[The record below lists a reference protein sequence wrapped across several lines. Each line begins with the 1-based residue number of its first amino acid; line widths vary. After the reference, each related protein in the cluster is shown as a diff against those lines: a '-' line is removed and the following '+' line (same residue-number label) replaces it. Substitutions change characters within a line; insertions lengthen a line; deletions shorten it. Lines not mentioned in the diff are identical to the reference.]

1 MKNKKSSS
9 NKSHNVRLA
18 ILLVIVIAAVLMFS
32 FAGKNEFIGMVDEA
46 MGQINSFG
54 NFAITLPRVVAAVI
68 AFSICMLVS
77 TLVTMTLKKLARRS
91 KRMLTV
97 SSILQSLVQW
107 ITAIWA
113 VIWVLSVFGI
123 DMTVALAGVGI
134 VALVLSFGAQS
145 LVEDVVS
152 GIFIMFEGAIDVG
165 DIVVMGD
172 FRGVIKSIGVRT
184 TVIEDTGYNLK
195 IVNNSDIR
203 SIQNRSRSQSYAICD
218 IGASYAAEI
227 PYVEKVIKRA
237 MDDLALEHSDI
248 FVNGLS
254 YAGVQQLADS
264 AVIFRILAQI
274 NEADIF
280 VAQRLMNRKFKMA
293 FDENG
298 VEIPFPQ
305 VVVHK
310 GE

>member
-1 MKNKKSSS
+1 MKRQNKIALLIKLA
-9 NKSHNVRLA
+9 VLA
-18 ILLVIVIAAVLMFS
+18 IIVICALVIS
-32 FAGKNEFIGMVDEA
+32 TNPGKSEFAKLVSEALGFISSTG
-46 MGQINSFG
+46 S
-54 NFAITLPRVVAAVI
+54 FAITMPRIVAAVM
-68 AFSICMLVS
+68 ALAVCMLVT
-77 TLVTMTLKKLARRS
+77 TLIRLVLTKLEGRS
-91 KRMLTV
+91 KRLLTV
-97 SSILQSLVQW
+97 SSILKSLVQW

-113 VIWVLSVFGI
+113 IVWILSIFGI
-123 DMTVALAGVGI
+123 DMSVALAGVGI

-145 LVEDVVS
+145 LVEDVVT

-165 DIVVMGD
+165 DIVVMDD
-172 FRGVIKSIGVRT
+172 FRGTVKSIGVRT
-184 TVIEDTGYNLK
+184 TIIEDTGLNLK

-218 IGASYAAEI
+218 IGASYSSDI
-227 PYVEKVIKRA
+227 PYVEKVIKKA
-237 MDDLALEHSDI
+237 MDELALERSDI
-248 FVNGLS
+248 FLNGLS

-264 AVIFRILAQI
+264 AVVFRILALI

>member
-1 MKNKKSSS
+1 MKRQNKIALLIKLA
-9 NKSHNVRLA
+9 VLA
-18 ILLVIVIAAVLMFS
+18 IIVICALVIS
-32 FAGKNEFIGMVDEA
+32 TNPGKSEFAKLVSEALGFISSTG
-46 MGQINSFG
+46 S
-54 NFAITLPRVVAAVI
+54 FAITMPRIVAAVM
-68 AFSICMLVS
+68 ALAVCMLVT
-77 TLVTMTLKKLARRS
+77 TLIRLVLTKLEGRS
-91 KRMLTV
+91 KRLLTV
-97 SSILQSLVQW
+97 SSILKSLVQW

-113 VIWVLSVFGI
+113 IVWILSIFGI
-123 DMTVALAGVGI
+123 DMSVALAGVGI

-145 LVEDVVS
+145 LVEDVVT

-165 DIVVMGD
+165 DIVVMDD
-172 FRGVIKSIGVRT
+172 FRGTVKSIGVRT
-184 TVIEDTGYNLK
+184 TIIEDTGLNLK

-218 IGASYAAEI
+218 IGASYSSDI
-227 PYVEKVIKRA
+227 PYVEKVIKKA
-237 MDDLALEHSDI
+237 MDELALERSDI
-248 FVNGLS
+248 FLNGFS

-264 AVIFRILAQI
+264 AVVFRILALI

>member
-1 MKNKKSSS
+1 MKRQNKIALLIKLA
-9 NKSHNVRLA
+9 VLA
-18 ILLVIVIAAVLMFS
+18 IIVICALVISANPGKS
-32 FAGKNEFIGMVDEA
+32 EFAKLVSEALGFISSTG
-46 MGQINSFG
+46 S
-54 NFAITLPRVVAAVI
+54 FAITMPRIVAAVM
-68 AFSICMLVS
+68 ALAVCMLVT
-77 TLVTMTLKKLARRS
+77 TLIRLVLTKLEGRS
-91 KRMLTV
+91 KRLLTV
-97 SSILQSLVQW
+97 SSILKSLVQW

-113 VIWVLSVFGI
+113 IVWILSIFGI
-123 DMTVALAGVGI
+123 DMSVALAGVGI

-145 LVEDVVS
+145 LVEDVVT

-165 DIVVMGD
+165 DIVVMDD
-172 FRGVIKSIGVRT
+172 FRGTVKSIGVRT
-184 TVIEDTGYNLK
+184 TVIEDTGLNLK

-203 SIQNRSRSQSYAICD
+203 SIQNRSRSQSYAVCD
-218 IGASYAAEI
+218 IGASYSSDI
-227 PYVEKVIKRA
+227 PYVEKVIKKA
-237 MDDLALEHSDI
+237 MDELALERSDI
-248 FVNGLS
+248 FLNGLS

-264 AVIFRILAQI
+264 AVVFRILALI

>member
-1 MKNKKSSS
+1 MKRQNKIALLIK
-9 NKSHNVRLA
+9 LA
-18 ILLVIVIAAVLMFS
+18 VLAAIVICALVISANPGKS
-32 FAGKNEFIGMVDEA
+32 EFAKLVSEALGFISSTG
-46 MGQINSFG
+46 S
-54 NFAITLPRVVAAVI
+54 FAITMPRIVAAVM
-68 AFSICMLVS
+68 ALAVCMLVT
-77 TLVTMTLKKLARRS
+77 TLIRLVLTKLEGRS
-91 KRMLTV
+91 KRLLTV
-97 SSILQSLVQW
+97 SSILKSLVQW

-113 VIWVLSVFGI
+113 IVWILSIFGI
-123 DMTVALAGVGI
+123 DMSVALAGVGI

-145 LVEDVVS
+145 LVEDVVT

-165 DIVVMGD
+165 DIVVMDD
-172 FRGVIKSIGVRT
+172 FRGTVKSIGVRT
-184 TVIEDTGYNLK
+184 TVIEDTGLNLK

-203 SIQNRSRSQSYAICD
+203 SIQNRSRSQSYAVCD
-218 IGASYAAEI
+218 IGASYSSDI
-227 PYVEKVIKRA
+227 PYVEKVIKKA
-237 MDDLALEHSDI
+237 MDELALERSDI
-248 FVNGLS
+248 FLNGLS

-264 AVIFRILAQI
+264 AVVFRILALI

>member
-1 MKNKKSSS
+1 MKRQNKIALLIKLA
-9 NKSHNVRLA
+9 VLA
-18 ILLVIVIAAVLMFS
+18 IIVICALVIS
-32 FAGKNEFIGMVDEA
+32 TNPGKSEFAKLVSEALGFISSTG
-46 MGQINSFG
+46 S
-54 NFAITLPRVVAAVI
+54 FAITMPRIVAAVM
-68 AFSICMLVS
+68 ALAVCMLVT
-77 TLVTMTLKKLARRS
+77 TLIRLVLTKLEGRS
-91 KRMLTV
+91 KRLLTV
-97 SSILQSLVQW
+97 SSILKSLVQW

-113 VIWVLSVFGI
+113 IVWILSIFGI
-123 DMTVALAGVGI
+123 DMSVALAGVGI
-134 VALVLSFGAQS
+134 VALVLSCGAQS
-145 LVEDVVS
+145 LVEDVVT

-165 DIVVMGD
+165 DIVVMDD
-172 FRGVIKSIGVRT
+172 FRGTVKSIGVRT
-184 TVIEDTGYNLK
+184 TIIEDTGLNLK

-218 IGASYAAEI
+218 IGASYSSDI
-227 PYVEKVIKRA
+227 PYVEKVIKKA
-237 MDDLALEHSDI
+237 MDELALERSDI
-248 FVNGLS
+248 FLNGLS

-264 AVIFRILAQI
+264 AVVFRILALI